1 MEETMKRQ
9 DLTAT
14 IRIDGHAPALMG
26 AALVVAI
33 SILATG
39 VDAAAVSGPTP
50 VEPPA
55 MAFQQQ
61 ASPGEPIPLSP
72 LTDLTSFDATVVIEA
87 DGTVDGEPTQGDL
100 TVELTTNDQAM
111 SRFDI
116 TGSLLGDVVAQVG
129 GKAVSLFRPKSVS
142 VYTVP
147 EGTFAVVTG
156 LFDVC
161 VKVDDPE
168 ATEILDQLS
177 PQFLLSTLTSSD
189 VARGTF
195 AGDETLDGTP
205 VAHYVIDGEAFVA
218 AAQGSADP
226 QVSSFA
232 QSLLSATDADVYVA
246 ADGGYPVAYR
256 GGFGGTFEPLE
267 FDGDLT
273 VQIDVTGVN
282 GNTDVLLPSSCD
294 NPISV

>member
-1 MEETMKRQ
+1 MKNLDQ
-9 DLTAT
+9 TAWAL
-14 IRIDGHAPALMG
+14 IDGHARALIG
-26 AALVVAI
+26 AGLVAALSV
-33 SILATG
+33 SATG
-39 VDAAAVSGPTP
+39 AGAAAVSRPTP

-61 ASPGEPIPLSP
+61 ASTGEPIPLSP

-100 TVELTTNDQAM
+100 TVELSTNDQAM

-129 GKAVSLFRPKSVS
+129 GKAVSLFRPESVS

-147 EGTFAVVTG
+147 EGTFAVVAG

-161 VKVDDPE
+161 VKVEDPE
-168 ATEILDQLS
+168 VTEVLAQLS

-205 VAHYVIDGEAFVA
+205 VEHYVIDGEAFIA

-246 ADGGYPVAYR
+246 ADGRYPVAYR

-273 VQIDVTGVN
+273 VQIDLTGVN
-282 GNTDVLLPSSCD
+282 GNTDVVLPSSCD
-294 NPISV
+294 TPISV